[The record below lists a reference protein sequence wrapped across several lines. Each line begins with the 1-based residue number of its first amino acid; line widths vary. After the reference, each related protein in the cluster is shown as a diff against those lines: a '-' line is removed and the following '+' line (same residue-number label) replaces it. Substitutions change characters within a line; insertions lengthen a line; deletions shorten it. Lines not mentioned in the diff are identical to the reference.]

1 MARRMVCLINRGEL
15 VQRENGPLPCW
26 SALTDDCIAR
36 GRDITDGGCLYN
48 YHSICLMG
56 VPNVADSLMALKAL
70 VFEQKAVDPADL
82 LTALDADFAERE
94 ALRQQLLTGAPK
106 YGNDAAEVDALAARA
121 ANDFIDLM
129 DTMRSPL
136 DGRYVV
142 HLFTFRVNIGA
153 GEAVGATPDGRRAG
167 EPLAYSLS
175 AHPGR
180 DVAGVTAMLQ
190 SLARLPHDRA
200 AGATAAIVD
209 LDPKLVAGEEGVQ
222 VLQQLVS
229 AAMAMKIGQLQW
241 NVVSAERLRLAQ
253 ADPERYGNIPVRV
266 AGYSM
271 MFKFIDRPMQEH
283 IIARTKHTA

>member
-1 MARRMVCLINRGEL
+1 LA
-15 VQRENGPLPCW
+15 QREHGPLPCW

-36 GRDITDGGCLYN
+36 GRDITDGGGLYN

-56 VPNVADSLMALKAL
+56 VPNVADSLMALKTL

-82 LTALDADFAERE
+82 LAALGADFVERE
-94 ALRQQLLTGAPK
+94 ALRRKLLTDAPK
-106 YGNDAAEVDALAARA
+106 YGNDAGEVDVLAARA

-129 DTMRSPL
+129 DTMRSAL
-136 DGRYVV
+136 GGRYVV
-142 HLFTFRVNIGA
+142 HLFTFRINIEA
-153 GEAVGATPDGRRAG
+153 GKAVGATPDGRRAG

-175 AHPGR
+175 AHAGR
-180 DVAGVTAMLQ
+180 DVEGVTAMLH

-209 LDPKLVAGEEGVQ
+209 LDPKLVEGERGVAR
-222 VLQQLVS
+222 LQQLVS

-253 ADPERYGNIPVRV
+253 ANPERFGNISVRV
-266 AGYSM
+266 AGYSQ
-271 MFKFIDRPMQEH
+271 MFKLIDRPMQEH
-283 IIARTKHTA
+283 IIARTKHTS